1 MTNSMYGYGTSTN
14 VQGGY
19 WYPDY
24 GGNTNPWNIPEFDSY
39 DQMALMYKTWKQGK
53 TKPEKDAYKAQMEYL
68 RRQEER
74 YKQMVGE
81 YQEKYDAAKAANEQR
96 YQDILSGYGQTY
108 GNVQS
113 GYADA
118 ISQMQGMGQAE
129 LADLRHQFDV
139 SGKNQMA
146 SLASSGLL
154 NTTVAP
160 TVQRQNTVAQMR
172 AEALLQERLRR
183 EQVNLKLAQT
193 GALTNLDLQKYAFM
207 ERREDEYPDF
217 NQMLML
223 ARGLGNI

>member
-14 VQGGY
+14 VKGGY

-24 GGNTNPWNIPEFDSY
+24 GELQGLNY
-39 DQMALMYKTWKQGK
+39 DQILAWGSAQPKWVRKSTGYKTALNVAKAEYDRLQK
-53 TKPEKDAYKAQMEYL
+53 LKD
-68 RRQEER
+68 
-74 YKQMVGE
+74 E
-81 YQEKYDAAKAANEQR
+81 YQQKYDEAKAANEQR

-223 ARGLGNI
+223 ARGLGNV